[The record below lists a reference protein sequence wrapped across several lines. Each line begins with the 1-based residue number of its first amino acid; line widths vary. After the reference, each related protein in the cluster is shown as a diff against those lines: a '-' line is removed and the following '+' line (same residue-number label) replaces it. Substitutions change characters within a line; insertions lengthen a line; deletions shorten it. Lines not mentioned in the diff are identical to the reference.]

1 MKTIRFGRTGLDLP
15 AIGVGTWPHGGPLT
29 REGVPVGWGGND
41 DTLARQ
47 ALIRAHEHGLWH
59 WDTADVYGDG
69 HSETIIGALWD
80 EVSRSD
86 IFLASKV
93 GWDAGPY
100 GHAYHPEQIRVQF
113 ERSLRNLRVDV
124 IDLYYLH
131 HCDFGPGDR
140 YLDDAIDLVR
150 RFRDEGKIRFIGLS
164 DRDNAKVAR
173 LADRVDP
180 DAVQIYRNVV
190 DDTYHSS
197 GLAAWVAEHDAG
209 VAFFSPLKLG
219 LLLGKY
225 RSPTTFEAGDVRN
238 RIDGFDDAGVIE
250 ALAATKT
257 ALEQR
262 FGTMAEPVESAVIA
276 PILADAPTAC
286 ALVGLRNPA
295 QVDAAA
301 RLTLDL
307 APGDLDWIRQQF
319 ARVRPGGQGSA

>member
-1 MKTIRFGRTGLDLP
+1 MNTIRFGRTGLDLP

-29 REGVPVGWGGND
+29 RDGVPVGWGGND
-41 DTLARQ
+41 DALARQ
-47 ALIRAHEHGLWH
+47 ALLRAHEHGLWH

-69 HSETIIGALWD
+69 HSETLIGALWG
-80 EVSRSD
+80 EVPRAD

-100 GHAYHPEQIRVQF
+100 DHFYHPEHIRAQF

-131 HCDFGPGDR
+131 HCDFGPDDR

-190 DDTYHSS
+190 DDSYHAS
-197 GLAAWVAEHDAG
+197 GLAAWVDKHDAG

-225 RSPTTFEAGDVRN
+225 RAPTTFEAGDVRN
-238 RIDGFDDAGVIE
+238 RVDGFNDAGVIE
-250 ALAATKT
+250 ALTATKA

-262 FGTMAEPVESAVIA
+262 FGTMKEPVESAVIA
-276 PILADAPTAC
+276 PILSDTATAC

-301 RLTLDL
+301 RLTLEFSTNDL
-307 APGDLDWIRQQF
+307 EWVRRQFQ
-319 ARVRPGGQGSA
+319 RVPRIEAGQ

>member
-29 REGVPVGWGGND
+29 RDGVPVGWGGND
-41 DTLARQ
+41 DRLARQ
-47 ALIRAHEHGLWH
+47 ALIRSHDLGLFH

-69 HSETIIGALWD
+69 HAETLIGELWGEVPRSE
-80 EVSRSD
+80 

-100 GHAYHPEQIRVQF
+100 DHFYHPEHIRAQF
-113 ERSLRNLRVDV
+113 ERSLQNLRVDM

-140 YLDDAIDLVR
+140 YLDDAVHQVR

-190 DDTYHSS
+190 DDSYHTS
-197 GLAAWVAEHDAG
+197 GLAAWVDANDAG

-238 RIDGFDDAGVIE
+238 RVDGFDDAGVIE
-250 ALAATKT
+250 ALAGTKT

-301 RLTLDL
+301 RLTLDF

-319 ARVRPGGQGSA
+319 ARVHPGGQGSA

>member
-1 MKTIRFGRTGLDLP
+1 MKSIRFGRTGLDLP
-15 AIGVGTWPHGGPLT
+15 AVGVGTWPHGGPLT
-29 REGVPVGWGGND
+29 RDGVPVGWGGHD
-41 DTLARQ
+41 DALARQ
-47 ALIRAHEHGLWH
+47 ALIRAYETGLVH

-69 HSETIIGALWD
+69 RSEALIGAVWD
-80 EVSRSD
+80 AVPRSD

-100 GHAYHPEQIRVQF
+100 GHYYHPAHMRAQF
-113 ERSLRNLRVDV
+113 ERSLRNLRIDV

-140 YLDDAIDLVR
+140 YLDDAIALVR

-164 DRDNAKVAR
+164 DWDNAKVAR

-180 DAVQIYRNVV
+180 DAVQVHRNLIE
-190 DDTYHSS
+190 DSYQAS
-197 GLAAWVAEHDAG
+197 GLAAWVEANDAG
-209 VAFFSPLKLG
+209 VAFFSPLKHG

-225 RSPTTFEAGDVRN
+225 HSPTGFEDGDVRN
-238 RIDGFDDAGVIE
+238 RVQGFRNQGLLAGLV
-250 ALAATKT
+250 AARQ
-257 ALEQR
+257 EIVRR
-262 FGTMAEPVESAVIA
+262 FPGLAEPVESAVIA

-301 RLTLDL
+301 RLTLELGTDAL
-307 APGDLDWIRQQF
+307 AWIEQQF
-319 ARVRPGGQGSA
+319 APFAPLLAQD